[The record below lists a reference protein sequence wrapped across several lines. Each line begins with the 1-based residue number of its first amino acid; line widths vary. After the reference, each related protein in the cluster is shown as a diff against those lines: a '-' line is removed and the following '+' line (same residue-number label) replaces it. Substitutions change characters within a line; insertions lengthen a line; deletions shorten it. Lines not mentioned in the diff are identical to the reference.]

1 MQRQIEDMKEQYVCD
16 IANLSSE
23 MNMKLSKDDLDT
35 LESKLASFSLLIE
48 NLFELIEVKMSRMLP
63 DLDKYVTS

>member
-1 MQRQIEDMKEQYVCD
+1 MQRQIEDMKEQYVQD

-35 LESKLASFSLLIE
+35 LESKFSIFSLVIE
-48 NLFELIEVKMSRMLP
+48 NLFELIEVKMSRMP
-63 DLDKYVTS
+63 SDLDKYASK